1 MKKNNGFFKYILI
14 SLVLVAFTFI
24 GGAYIGYKHYP
35 GIDNVVSAASKYG
48 EQEINADFDLF
59 WKAWKILNEKS
70 IYAKDVTDQEKVW
83 GAIEGLAESM
93 GDPYT
98 IFFPPEESKLFR
110 EEIEGSFEGIGAEI
124 AVRDGVLTIVAPLKN
139 TPAWKAGLKPGDKIL
154 KIDDVSTENM
164 DADQAVE
171 LMRGPKG
178 TELSLTVISKDDL
191 NEKVIIV
198 IRDVIDYPIIETK
211 LRDDNIFVISFY
223 SFSKNSLR
231 LFKDAL
237 TEFIRSKS
245 DKLIIDLRGNPGG
258 FLSTAISIAS
268 IFVDEGEIIVSES
281 FEGEDKPD
289 IHRSK
294 GPNVFADN
302 LKMVVLIDQGSA
314 SASEILAGA
323 LQQHKIATLVGE
335 QSFGKGTVQE
345 LVELTEDTSLKITV
359 ARWLLPNGDPIPE
372 DGLVPDYIVSITE
385 EDDEAERDPQMDKAV
400 ELLLK

>member
-1 MKKNNGFFKYILI
+1 MRKNYGFLKYILI
-14 SLVLVAFTFI
+14 SLCLVAITFV
-24 GGAYIGYKHYP
+24 GGVYIGYKYYP
-35 GIDNVVSAASKYG
+35 GIDNVVSASSKYS
-48 EQEINADFDLF
+48 EQEINADFSLF

-70 IYAKDVTDQEKVW
+70 IYASDVTDQEKVW
-83 GAIEGLAESM
+83 GAIEGLALSM

-98 IFFPPEESKLFR
+98 VFFPPEESKLFK

-124 AVRDGVLTIVAPLKN
+124 AVRDGALTIVAPLKN

-164 DADQAVE
+164 DADQAIE

-178 TELSLTVISKDDL
+178 TELSLTIISKNDL
-191 NEKVIIV
+191 TEKIIIV
-198 IRDVIDYPIIETK
+198 VRDVIDYPIIETE
-211 LRDDNIFVISFY
+211 LREDNIFVISFY

-237 TEFIRSKS
+237 TEFVKSKS

-258 FLSTAISIAS
+258 FLNTAISIAS

-281 FEGEDKPD
+281 FEGEDRPD

-294 GPNVFADN
+294 GPNIFTDK

-323 LQQHKIATLVGE
+323 LQQHKVATLVGE
-335 QSFGKGTVQE
+335 KTFGKGTVQE
-345 LVELTEDTSLKITV
+345 LVELTDDTSLKITV

-372 DGLVPDYIVSITE
+372 DGLVPDHIVSITE
-385 EDDEAERDPQMDKAV
+385 EDDEAERDSQMDKAV